1 MNLMKKSVLTH
12 AALVLVVLAAAVGC
26 RTSTGQSLGAHV
38 DDATTTA
45 AVRSKLVADHP
56 RDLTAVDVGTING
69 TVYLKGVV
77 ASAAEKDRA
86 GQLAQSVSGVRSVV
100 NNLQIRTSATA
111 ANGAPAASPPS
122 NGYVGTRV
130 MSGQV
135 TSVDPATGALGLRT
149 AEGAMLLQFP
159 RAMLNDVQV
168 GDQVIVQV
176 DLRPTR

>member
-1 MNLMKKSVLTH
+1 MKKAVVTH

-26 RTSTGQSLGAHV
+26 RTTTGQSLGANV

-45 AVRSKLVADHP
+45 AVKSKLVADHP
-56 RDLTAVDVGTING
+56 RDLTAVDVDTVDG
-69 TVYLKGVV
+69 TVYLKGMV
-77 ASAAEKDRA
+77 ASEAEKDRA

-100 NNLQIRTSATA
+100 NNLQTRTA
-111 ANGAPAASPPS
+111 ASAANAAPAASPRS
-122 NGYVGTRV
+122 AGYVGTRV

-159 RAMLNDVQV
+159 RAGLNDVHV
-168 GDQVIVQV
+168 GDQVTVQV
-176 DLRPTR
+176 DLRPAR